1 MSQANQNI
9 RSLEL
14 ITQHQRA
21 LYGYILTLVAS
32 RELADEILQQ
42 TNLVLCRKI
51 DEFDG
56 RASFI
61 TWACRIAQF
70 EVLAARKRSGRDRH
84 VTLSDELLS
93 QLSDRSETIAGEVDA
108 RLPLLRACLDELPS
122 NSRALIEGRYDSG
135 GSVESVAATAGRSA
149 GGVRVAL
156 HRIRM
161 RLLDCIQLKLQ
172 RGQTP

>member
-1 MSQANQNI
+1 MASSNDNV

-32 RELADEILQQ
+32 RDLADEILQQ

-51 DEFDG
+51 GEYDG

-70 EVLAARKRSGRDRH
+70 EVLAARKRFARDRH
-84 VTLSDELLS
+84 VALSDNLLE
-93 QLSDRSETIAGEVDA
+93 QLCDRSETIAGEVDSRIA
-108 RLPLLRACLDELPS
+108 LLRACLDELAPG
-122 NSRALIEGRYDSG
+122 SRALIEGRYDSD
-135 GSVESVAATAGRSA
+135 GSVESIAAATGRSP
-149 GGVRVAL
+149 GGVRVSL
-156 HRIRM
+156 HRIRL
-161 RLLDCIQLKLQ
+161 RLLECIELKLK
-172 RGQTP
+172 GASSP